1 MLLYYSW
8 IIKKQND
15 FYNMSKGKCL
25 KDYIYDHIID
35 IPCYQRGYVWGKTH
49 EGSKDS
55 VSFMLDTLLVGY
67 GTDETKE
74 QNKKDIFVQGITVV
88 QSKNGTDNTYI
99 VIDGQQR
106 TTFFFLLLKTL
117 GDDKKISI
125 IYNSSRG
132 ATTTDVSPQLWLNNF
147 SLDTDC
153 TENLNEPT
161 QDVYFFKKTVRLIK
175 EHDIFKVD
183 HEKLIAY
190 IRKHV
195 RFLLIPISASF
206 AVSTFTMMNGNKAI
220 MADYELIK
228 ADLLRRASLGTGGYS
243 NSTAREWDNISLRS
257 RYAHE
262 WDKWLHWWK
271 QDEVQKMFYCTNPMG
286 WLLKTVFDVSKV
298 DEDLFPSYK
307 NYINKMEKESLNCNN
322 PAQAAKLLFAE
333 LRACQHKFED
343 TYADS
348 IKYNQFGVILRF
360 LNNDER
366 IKFIKNYFFNS
377 KNHDVLK
384 DLTLLYNLLLMGYTY
399 NQISKMQ
406 LPKEKVNEFESS
418 LIEGEIYGV
427 NNELAYR
434 YLLVRN
440 VERDSELNRKFD
452 FSVWGNRSLE
462 HVYPKSKVVHEGQDG
477 LMGGH
482 GELIKELGDYF
493 IDDRGLL
500 ELKNP
505 TKERNIDIESYIT
518 QKSIKLA
525 WSEYVKKNANRYEI
539 LTDFSSINISE
550 HSIGNLLLLYGNNNS
565 SFGNKMPEE
574 KRQSYFELNKEGIF
588 NSRHLLHTVFSFG
601 RFVKFDQKAICEN
614 QKDAIEDVLLRIKN
628 VEPIIME
635 D

>member
-1 MLLYYSW
+1 
-8 IIKKQND
+8 
-15 FYNMSKGKCL
+15 MSKGKCL

-35 IPCYQRGYVWGKTH
+35 IPCYQRGYVWGKKR
-49 EGSKDS
+49 EGTKDS
-55 VSFMLDTLLVGY
+55 VSFMLDTLMEGY
-67 GTDETKE
+67 GTDETE
-74 QNKKDIFVQGITVV
+74 DQDRKDIFVQGITVV
-88 QSKNGTDNTYI
+88 PSEDGADNKYI

-106 TTFFFLLLKTL
+106 TTFFYLLLKTL
-117 GDDKKISI
+117 GDDKIITI

-132 ATTTDVSPQLWLNNF
+132 ASATDVSPQLWLNNF
-147 SLDTDC
+147 SLKTDC
-153 TENLNEPT
+153 TENINEPT

-175 EHDIFKVD
+175 EHVLFKAD
-183 HEKLIAY
+183 HEKLITY

-195 RFLLIPISASF
+195 RFLLIPIPASL
-206 AVSTFTMMNGNKAI
+206 AVSTFTMMNGNKAM

-262 WDKWLHWWK
+262 WDRWLHWWK
-271 QDEVQKMFYCTNPMG
+271 QDEVQKMFNCTNPMG

-298 DEDLFPSYK
+298 DEDLFSSYK
-307 NYINKMEKESLNCNN
+307 VYINNKEKETQNGYN

-343 TYADS
+343 TYANP
-348 IKYNQFGVILRF
+348 IKYNQFGITLRF
-360 LNNDER
+360 LNSEER
-366 IKFIKNYFFNS
+366 IKFIKDYFLNSGNYA
-377 KNHDVLK
+377 VLK

-399 NQISKMQ
+399 NQISNKRF
-406 LPKEKVNEFESS
+406 LIEKVNDFKSS
-418 LIEGEIYGV
+418 LIEGEIYGL

-440 VERDSELNRKFD
+440 VERDCELSRRFD

-482 GELIKELGDYF
+482 GELIKELDDYF
-493 IDDRGLL
+493 IDDKGLL
-500 ELKNP
+500 QLKNP
-505 TKERNIDIESYIT
+505 NKVRYIDIKSYIT
-518 QKSIKLA
+518 QKSIKIE
-525 WSEYVKKNANRYEI
+525 WDEYVKKNADRYRF
-539 LTDFSSINISE
+539 LTEFSSINLSE
-550 HSIGNLLLLYGNNNS
+550 HCIGNLLLLYGNNNS

-574 KRQSYFELNKEGIF
+574 KRQSYFELNRDGIF

-628 VEPIIME
+628 IEPIIKE
-635 D
+635 G

>member
-1 MLLYYSW
+1 
-8 IIKKQND
+8 
-15 FYNMSKGKCL
+15 MSKGKCL
-25 KDYIYDHIID
+25 KEYIYDHIID
-35 IPCYQRGYVWGKTH
+35 IPCYQRGYVWGKKH
-49 EGSKDS
+49 EGTKDS
-55 VSFMLDTLLVGY
+55 VSFMLDTLMEGY
-67 GTDETKE
+67 GTDETE
-74 QNKKDIFVQGITVV
+74 DQDRKDIFVQGITVV
-88 QSKNGTDNTYI
+88 PSEDGADNKYI

-106 TTFFFLLLKTL
+106 TTFFYLLLKTL
-117 GDDKKISI
+117 GDDKIITI

-132 ATTTDVSPQLWLNNF
+132 ASATDVSPQLWLNNF
-147 SLDTDC
+147 SSKTDC
-153 TENLNEPT
+153 TENISEPT

-175 EHDIFKVD
+175 EHVLFKAN
-183 HEKLIAY
+183 HEKLITY

-195 RFLLIPISASF
+195 RFLLIPIPASL

-262 WDKWLHWWK
+262 WDRWLHWWK
-271 QDEVQKMFYCTNPMG
+271 QDEVQKMFNCTNPMG

-298 DEDLFPSYK
+298 DEDLFSSYK
-307 NYINKMEKESLNCNN
+307 VYINNKEKETQNVYN

-343 TYADS
+343 TYANP
-348 IKYNQFGVILRF
+348 IKYNQFGITLRF
-360 LNNDER
+360 LNSEER
-366 IKFIKNYFFNS
+366 IKFIKDYFLNSGNYA
-377 KNHDVLK
+377 VLK

-399 NQISKMQ
+399 NQISNKRF
-406 LPKEKVNEFESS
+406 LIEKVNDFKSS
-418 LIEGEIYGV
+418 LIEGEIYGL

-440 VERDSELNRKFD
+440 VERDCELSRRFD

-482 GELIKELGDYF
+482 GELIKELDDYF
-493 IDDRGLL
+493 IDDKGLL
-500 ELKNP
+500 QLKNP
-505 TKERNIDIESYIT
+505 NKVRYIDIKSYIT
-518 QKSIKLA
+518 QKSIKIE
-525 WSEYVKKNANRYEI
+525 WDEYVKKNADRYRF
-539 LTDFSSINISE
+539 LTEFSSINLSE
-550 HSIGNLLLLYGNNNS
+550 HCIGNLLLLYGNNNS

-574 KRQSYFELNKEGIF
+574 KRQSYFELNRDEIF

-628 VEPIIME
+628 IEPIIKE
-635 D
+635 G

>member
-1 MLLYYSW
+1 
-8 IIKKQND
+8 
-15 FYNMSKGKCL
+15 MSKGKCL

-35 IPCYQRGYVWGKTH
+35 IPCYQRGYVWGKKR
-49 EGSKDS
+49 EGTKDS
-55 VSFMLDTLLVGY
+55 VSFMLDTLMEGY
-67 GTDETKE
+67 GTDETE
-74 QNKKDIFVQGITVV
+74 DQDRKDIFVQGITVV
-88 QSKNGTDNTYI
+88 PSEDGADNKYI

-106 TTFFFLLLKTL
+106 TTFFYLLLKTL
-117 GDDKKISI
+117 GDDKIITI

-132 ATTTDVSPQLWLNNF
+132 ASATDVSPQLWLNNF
-147 SLDTDC
+147 SLKTDC
-153 TENLNEPT
+153 TENISEPT

-175 EHDIFKVD
+175 EHVLFKAN
-183 HEKLIAY
+183 HEKLITY

-195 RFLLIPISASF
+195 RFLLIPIPASL

-262 WDKWLHWWK
+262 WDRWLHWWK
-271 QDEVQKMFYCTNPMG
+271 QDEVQKMFNCTNPMG

-298 DEDLFPSYK
+298 DEDLFSSYK
-307 NYINKMEKESLNCNN
+307 VYINNKEKETQNGYN

-343 TYADS
+343 TYANP
-348 IKYNQFGVILRF
+348 IKYNQFGITLRF
-360 LNNDER
+360 LNSEER
-366 IKFIKNYFFNS
+366 IKFIKDYFLNSGNYA
-377 KNHDVLK
+377 VLK

-399 NQISKMQ
+399 NQISNKRF
-406 LPKEKVNEFESS
+406 LIEKVNDFKSS
-418 LIEGEIYGV
+418 LIEGEIYGL

-440 VERDSELNRKFD
+440 VERDCELSRRFD

-482 GELIKELGDYF
+482 GELIKELDDYF
-493 IDDRGLL
+493 IDDKGLL
-500 ELKNP
+500 QLKNP
-505 TKERNIDIESYIT
+505 NKVRYIDIKSYIT
-518 QKSIKLA
+518 QKSIKIE
-525 WSEYVKKNANRYEI
+525 WDEYVKKNADRYRF
-539 LTDFSSINISE
+539 LTEFSSINLSE
-550 HSIGNLLLLYGNNNS
+550 HCIGNLLLLYGNNNS

-574 KRQSYFELNKEGIF
+574 KRQSYFELNRDGIF

-628 VEPIIME
+628 IEPIIKE
-635 D
+635 G

>member
-1 MLLYYSW
+1 
-8 IIKKQND
+8 
-15 FYNMSKGKCL
+15 MSKGKCL

-35 IPCYQRGYVWGKTH
+35 IPCYQRGYVWGKKR
-49 EGSKDS
+49 EGTKDS
-55 VSFMLDTLLVGY
+55 VSFMLDTLMEGY
-67 GTDETKE
+67 GTDETE
-74 QNKKDIFVQGITVV
+74 DQDRKDIFVQGITVV
-88 QSKNGTDNTYI
+88 PSEDGADNKYI

-106 TTFFFLLLKTL
+106 TTFFYLLLKTL
-117 GDDKKISI
+117 GDDKIITI

-132 ATTTDVSPQLWLNNF
+132 ASATDVSPQLWLNNF
-147 SLDTDC
+147 SLKTDC
-153 TENLNEPT
+153 TENINEPT

-175 EHDIFKVD
+175 EHVLFKAD
-183 HEKLIAY
+183 HEKLITY

-195 RFLLIPISASF
+195 RFLLIPIPASL
-206 AVSTFTMMNGNKAI
+206 AVSTFTMMNGNKAM

-243 NSTAREWDNISLRS
+243 NSTAREWDNISLRN

-262 WDKWLHWWK
+262 WERWLHWWK
-271 QDEVQKMFYCTNPMG
+271 QDEVQKMFNCTNPMG

-298 DEDLFPSYK
+298 DEDLFSSYK
-307 NYINKMEKESLNCNN
+307 VYINNKEKETQNGYN

-343 TYADS
+343 TYANP
-348 IKYNQFGVILRF
+348 IKYNQFGITLRF
-360 LNNDER
+360 LNSEER
-366 IKFIKNYFFNS
+366 IKFIKDYFLNSGNYA
-377 KNHDVLK
+377 VLK

-399 NQISKMQ
+399 NQISNKRF
-406 LPKEKVNEFESS
+406 LIEKVNDFKSS
-418 LIEGEIYGV
+418 LIEGEIYGL

-440 VERDSELNRKFD
+440 VERDCELSRRFD

-482 GELIKELGDYF
+482 GELIKELDDYF
-493 IDDRGLL
+493 IDDKGLL
-500 ELKNP
+500 QLKNP
-505 TKERNIDIESYIT
+505 NKVRYIDIKSYIT
-518 QKSIKLA
+518 QKSIKIE
-525 WSEYVKKNANRYEI
+525 WDEYVKKNADRYRF
-539 LTDFSSINISE
+539 LTEFSSINLSE
-550 HSIGNLLLLYGNNNS
+550 HCIGNLLLLYGNNNS

-574 KRQSYFELNKEGIF
+574 KRQSYFELNRDGIF

-628 VEPIIME
+628 IEPIIKE
-635 D
+635 G

>member
-1 MLLYYSW
+1 
-8 IIKKQND
+8 
-15 FYNMSKGKCL
+15 MSKGKCL

-35 IPCYQRGYVWGKTH
+35 IPCYQRGYVWGKKR
-49 EGSKDS
+49 EGTKDS
-55 VSFMLDTLLVGY
+55 VSFMLDTLMEGY
-67 GTDETKE
+67 GTDETE
-74 QNKKDIFVQGITVV
+74 DQDRKDIFVQGITVV
-88 QSKNGTDNTYI
+88 PSEDGADNKYI

-106 TTFFFLLLKTL
+106 TTFFYLLLKTL
-117 GDDKKISI
+117 GDDKIITI

-132 ATTTDVSPQLWLNNF
+132 ASATDVSPQLWLNNF
-147 SLDTDC
+147 SLKTDC
-153 TENLNEPT
+153 TENINEPT

-175 EHDIFKVD
+175 EHVLFKAN
-183 HEKLIAY
+183 HEKLITY

-195 RFLLIPISASF
+195 RFLLIPIPASL
-206 AVSTFTMMNGNKAI
+206 AVSTFTMMNGNKAM

-262 WDKWLHWWK
+262 WDRWLHWWK
-271 QDEVQKMFYCTNPMG
+271 QDEVQKMFNCTNPMG

-298 DEDLFPSYK
+298 DEDLFSSYK
-307 NYINKMEKESLNCNN
+307 VYINNKEKETQNGYN

-343 TYADS
+343 TYANP
-348 IKYNQFGVILRF
+348 IKYNQFGITLRF
-360 LNNDER
+360 LNSEER
-366 IKFIKNYFFNS
+366 IKFIKDYFLNSGNYA
-377 KNHDVLK
+377 VLK

-399 NQISKMQ
+399 NQISNKRF
-406 LPKEKVNEFESS
+406 LIEKVNDFKSS
-418 LIEGEIYGV
+418 LIEGEIYGL

-440 VERDSELNRKFD
+440 VERDCELSRRFD

-482 GELIKELGDYF
+482 GELIKELDDYF
-493 IDDRGLL
+493 IDDKGLL
-500 ELKNP
+500 QLKNP
-505 TKERNIDIESYIT
+505 NKVRYIDIKSYIT
-518 QKSIKLA
+518 QKSIKIE
-525 WSEYVKKNANRYEI
+525 WDEYVKKNADRYRF
-539 LTDFSSINISE
+539 LTEFSSINLSE
-550 HSIGNLLLLYGNNNS
+550 HCIGNLLLLYGNNNS

-574 KRQSYFELNKEGIF
+574 KRQSYFELNRDGIF

-628 VEPIIME
+628 IEPIIKE
-635 D
+635 G

>member
-1 MLLYYSW
+1 
-8 IIKKQND
+8 
-15 FYNMSKGKCL
+15 MSKGKCL

-35 IPCYQRGYVWGKTH
+35 IPCYQRGYVWGKKR
-49 EGSKDS
+49 EGTKDS
-55 VSFMLDTLLVGY
+55 VSFMLDTLMEGY
-67 GTDETKE
+67 GTDETE
-74 QNKKDIFVQGITVV
+74 DQDRKDIFVQGITVV
-88 QSKNGTDNTYI
+88 PSEDGADNKYI

-106 TTFFFLLLKTL
+106 TTFFYLLLKTL
-117 GDDKKISI
+117 GDDKIITI

-132 ATTTDVSPQLWLNNF
+132 ASATDVSPQLWLNNF
-147 SLDTDC
+147 SLKTDC
-153 TENLNEPT
+153 TENISEPT

-175 EHDIFKVD
+175 EHVLFKAN
-183 HEKLIAY
+183 HEKLITY

-195 RFLLIPISASF
+195 RFLLIPIPASL

-262 WDKWLHWWK
+262 WDRWLHWWK
-271 QDEVQKMFYCTNPMG
+271 QDEVQKMFNCTNPMG

-298 DEDLFPSYK
+298 DEDLFSSYK
-307 NYINKMEKESLNCNN
+307 VYINNKEKETQNGYN

-343 TYADS
+343 TYANP
-348 IKYNQFGVILRF
+348 IKYNQFGITLRF
-360 LNNDER
+360 LNSEER
-366 IKFIKNYFFNS
+366 IKFIKDYFLNSGNYA
-377 KNHDVLK
+377 VLK

-399 NQISKMQ
+399 NQISNKRF
-406 LPKEKVNEFESS
+406 LIEKVNDFKSS
-418 LIEGEIYGV
+418 LIEGEIYGL

-440 VERDSELNRKFD
+440 VERDCELSRRFD

-482 GELIKELGDYF
+482 GELIKELDDYF
-493 IDDRGLL
+493 INDKGLL
-500 ELKNP
+500 QLKNP
-505 TKERNIDIESYIT
+505 NKVRYIDIKSYIT
-518 QKSIKLA
+518 QKSIKIE
-525 WSEYVKKNANRYEI
+525 WDEYVKKNADRYRF
-539 LTDFSSINISE
+539 LTEFSSINLSE
-550 HSIGNLLLLYGNNNS
+550 HCIGNLLLLYGNNNS

-574 KRQSYFELNKEGIF
+574 KRQSYFELNRDGIF

-628 VEPIIME
+628 IEPIIKE
-635 D
+635 G

>member
-1 MLLYYSW
+1 
-8 IIKKQND
+8 
-15 FYNMSKGKCL
+15 MSKGKCL

-35 IPCYQRGYVWGKTH
+35 IPCYQRGYVWGKKR
-49 EGSKDS
+49 EGTKDS
-55 VSFMLDTLLVGY
+55 VSFMLDTLMEGY
-67 GTDETKE
+67 GTDETE
-74 QNKKDIFVQGITVV
+74 DQDRKDIFVQGITVV
-88 QSKNGTDNTYI
+88 PSEDGADNKYI

-106 TTFFFLLLKTL
+106 TTFFYLLLKTL
-117 GDDKKISI
+117 GDDKIITI

-132 ATTTDVSPQLWLNNF
+132 ASATDVSPQLWLNNF
-147 SLDTDC
+147 SLKTDC
-153 TENLNEPT
+153 TENVSEPT

-175 EHDIFKVD
+175 EHVLFKAN
-183 HEKLIAY
+183 HEKLITY

-195 RFLLIPISASF
+195 RFLLIPIPASL
-206 AVSTFTMMNGNKAI
+206 AVSTFTMMNGNKAM

-262 WDKWLHWWK
+262 WDRWLHWWK
-271 QDEVQKMFYCTNPMG
+271 QDEVQKMFNCTNPMG

-298 DEDLFPSYK
+298 DEDLFSSYK
-307 NYINKMEKESLNCNN
+307 VYINNKEKETQNGYN

-343 TYADS
+343 TYANP
-348 IKYNQFGVILRF
+348 IKYNQFGITLRF
-360 LNNDER
+360 LNSEER
-366 IKFIKNYFFNS
+366 IKFIKDYFLNSGNYA
-377 KNHDVLK
+377 VLK

-399 NQISKMQ
+399 NQISNKRF
-406 LPKEKVNEFESS
+406 LIEKVNDFKSS
-418 LIEGEIYGV
+418 LIEGEIYGL

-440 VERDSELNRKFD
+440 VERDCELSRRFD

-482 GELIKELGDYF
+482 GELIKELDDYF
-493 IDDRGLL
+493 IDDKGLL
-500 ELKNP
+500 QLKNP
-505 TKERNIDIESYIT
+505 NKVRYIDIKSYIT
-518 QKSIKLA
+518 QKSIKIE
-525 WSEYVKKNANRYEI
+525 WDEYVKKNADRYRF
-539 LTDFSSINISE
+539 LTEFSSINLSE
-550 HSIGNLLLLYGNNNS
+550 HCIGNLLLLYGNNNS

-574 KRQSYFELNKEGIF
+574 KRQSYFELNRDGIF

-628 VEPIIME
+628 IEPIIKE
-635 D
+635 G

>member
-1 MLLYYSW
+1 
-8 IIKKQND
+8 
-15 FYNMSKGKCL
+15 MSKGKCL

-35 IPCYQRGYVWGKTH
+35 IPCYQRGYVWGKKR
-49 EGSKDS
+49 EGTKDS
-55 VSFMLDTLLVGY
+55 VSFMLDTLMEGY
-67 GTDETKE
+67 GTDETE
-74 QNKKDIFVQGITVV
+74 DQDRKDIFVQGITVV
-88 QSKNGTDNTYI
+88 PSEDGADNKYI

-106 TTFFFLLLKTL
+106 TTFFYLLLKTL
-117 GDDKKISI
+117 GDDKIITI

-132 ATTTDVSPQLWLNNF
+132 ASATDVSPQLWLNNF
-147 SLDTDC
+147 SLKTDC
-153 TENLNEPT
+153 TENVSEPT

-175 EHDIFKVD
+175 EHVLYKAN
-183 HEKLIAY
+183 HEKLITY

-195 RFLLIPISASF
+195 RFLLIPIPASL
-206 AVSTFTMMNGNKAI
+206 AVSTFTMMNGNKAM

-262 WDKWLHWWK
+262 WDRWLHWWK
-271 QDEVQKMFYCTNPMG
+271 QDEVQKMFNCTNPMG

-298 DEDLFPSYK
+298 DEDLFSSYK
-307 NYINKMEKESLNCNN
+307 VYINNKEKEPQNGYN

-343 TYADS
+343 TYANP
-348 IKYNQFGVILRF
+348 IKYNQFGITLRF
-360 LNNDER
+360 LNSEER
-366 IKFIKNYFFNS
+366 IKFIKDYFLNSGNYA
-377 KNHDVLK
+377 VLK

-399 NQISKMQ
+399 NQISNKRF
-406 LPKEKVNEFESS
+406 LIEKVNDFKSS
-418 LIEGEIYGV
+418 LIEGEIYGL

-440 VERDSELNRKFD
+440 VERDCELSRRFD

-482 GELIKELGDYF
+482 GELIKELDDYF
-493 IDDRGLL
+493 IDDKGLL
-500 ELKNP
+500 QLKNP
-505 TKERNIDIESYIT
+505 NKVRYIDIKSYIT
-518 QKSIKLA
+518 QKSIKIE
-525 WSEYVKKNANRYEI
+525 WDEYVKKNADRYRF
-539 LTDFSSINISE
+539 LTEFSSINLSE
-550 HSIGNLLLLYGNNNS
+550 HCIGNLLLLYGNNNS

-574 KRQSYFELNKEGIF
+574 KRQSYFELNRDGIF

-628 VEPIIME
+628 IEPIIKE
-635 D
+635 G

>member
-1 MLLYYSW
+1 
-8 IIKKQND
+8 
-15 FYNMSKGKCL
+15 MSKGKCL

-35 IPCYQRGYVWGKTH
+35 IPCYQRGYVWGKKR
-49 EGSKDS
+49 EGTKDS
-55 VSFMLDTLLVGY
+55 VSFMLDTLMEGY
-67 GTDETKE
+67 GTDETE
-74 QNKKDIFVQGITVV
+74 DQDRKDIFVQGITVV
-88 QSKNGTDNTYI
+88 PSEDGADNKYI

-106 TTFFFLLLKTL
+106 TTFFYLLLKTL
-117 GDDKKISI
+117 GDDKIITI

-132 ATTTDVSPQLWLNNF
+132 ASATDVSPQLWLNNF
-147 SLDTDC
+147 SLKTDC
-153 TENLNEPT
+153 TENVSEPT

-175 EHDIFKVD
+175 EHVLYKAN
-183 HEKLIAY
+183 HEKLITY

-195 RFLLIPISASF
+195 RFLLIPIPASL
-206 AVSTFTMMNGNKAI
+206 AVSTFTMMNGNKAM

-262 WDKWLHWWK
+262 WDRWLHWWK
-271 QDEVQKMFYCTNPMG
+271 QDEVQKMFNCTNPMG

-298 DEDLFPSYK
+298 DEDLFSSYK
-307 NYINKMEKESLNCNN
+307 VYINNKEKETQNGYN

-343 TYADS
+343 TYANP
-348 IKYNQFGVILRF
+348 IKYNQFGITLRF
-360 LNNDER
+360 LNSEER
-366 IKFIKNYFFNS
+366 IKFIKDYFLNSGNYA
-377 KNHDVLK
+377 VLK

-399 NQISKMQ
+399 NQISNKRF
-406 LPKEKVNEFESS
+406 LIEKVNDFKSS
-418 LIEGEIYGV
+418 LIEGEIYGL

-440 VERDSELNRKFD
+440 VERDCELSRRFD

-482 GELIKELGDYF
+482 GELIKELDDYF
-493 IDDRGLL
+493 IDDKGLL
-500 ELKNP
+500 QLKNP
-505 TKERNIDIESYIT
+505 NKVRYIDIKSYIT
-518 QKSIKLA
+518 QKSIKIE
-525 WSEYVKKNANRYEI
+525 WDEYVKKNADRYRF
-539 LTDFSSINISE
+539 LTEFSSINLSE
-550 HSIGNLLLLYGNNNS
+550 HCIGNLLLLYGNNNS

-574 KRQSYFELNKEGIF
+574 KRQSYFELNRDGIF

-628 VEPIIME
+628 IEPIIKE
-635 D
+635 G

>member
-1 MLLYYSW
+1 
-8 IIKKQND
+8 
-15 FYNMSKGKCL
+15 MSKGKCL

-35 IPCYQRGYVWGKTH
+35 IPCYQRGYVWGKKR
-49 EGSKDS
+49 EGTKDS
-55 VSFMLDTLLVGY
+55 VSFMLDTLMEGY
-67 GTDETKE
+67 GTDETE
-74 QNKKDIFVQGITVV
+74 DQDRKDIFVQGITVV
-88 QSKNGTDNTYI
+88 PSEDGADNKYI

-106 TTFFFLLLKTL
+106 TTFFYLLLKTL
-117 GDDKKISI
+117 GDDKIITI

-132 ATTTDVSPQLWLNNF
+132 ASATDVSPQLWLNNF
-147 SLDTDC
+147 SLKTDC
-153 TENLNEPT
+153 TENVSEPT

-175 EHDIFKVD
+175 EHVLYKAN
-183 HEKLIAY
+183 HEKLITY

-195 RFLLIPISASF
+195 RFLLIPIPASL
-206 AVSTFTMMNGNKAI
+206 AVSTFTMMNGNKAM

-262 WDKWLHWWK
+262 WDRWLHWWK
-271 QDEVQKMFYCTNPMG
+271 QDEVQKMFNCTNPMG

-298 DEDLFPSYK
+298 DEDLFSSYK
-307 NYINKMEKESLNCNN
+307 VYINNKEKETQNGYN

-343 TYADS
+343 TYANP
-348 IKYNQFGVILRF
+348 IKYNQFGITLRF
-360 LNNDER
+360 LNSEER
-366 IKFIKNYFFNS
+366 IKFIKDYFLNSGNYA
-377 KNHDVLK
+377 VLK

-399 NQISKMQ
+399 NQISNKRF
-406 LPKEKVNEFESS
+406 LIEKVNDFKSS
-418 LIEGEIYGV
+418 LIEGEIYGL

-440 VERDSELNRKFD
+440 VERDCELSRRFD

-482 GELIKELGDYF
+482 GELIKELDDYF
-493 IDDRGLL
+493 IDDKGLL
-500 ELKNP
+500 QLKNP
-505 TKERNIDIESYIT
+505 NKVRYIDIKSYIT
-518 QKSIKLA
+518 QKSIKIE
-525 WSEYVKKNANRYEI
+525 WDEYVKKNADRYRF
-539 LTDFSSINISE
+539 LTEFSSINLSE
-550 HSIGNLLLLYGNNNS
+550 HCIGNLLLLYGNNNS

-574 KRQSYFELNKEGIF
+574 KRQSYFELNRDGIF
-588 NSRHLLHTVFSFG
+588 NSRHLLHTAFSFG

-628 VEPIIME
+628 IEPIIKE
-635 D
+635 G

>member
-1 MLLYYSW
+1 
-8 IIKKQND
+8 
-15 FYNMSKGKCL
+15 MSKGKCL

-35 IPCYQRGYVWGKTH
+35 IPCYQRGYVWGKKR
-49 EGSKDS
+49 EGTKDS
-55 VSFMLDTLLVGY
+55 VSFMLDTLMEGY
-67 GTDETKE
+67 GTDETE
-74 QNKKDIFVQGITVV
+74 DQDRKDIFVQGITVV
-88 QSKNGTDNTYI
+88 PSEDGADNKYI

-106 TTFFFLLLKTL
+106 TTFFYLLLKTL
-117 GDDKKISI
+117 GDDKIITI

-132 ATTTDVSPQLWLNNF
+132 ASATDVSPQLWLNNF
-147 SLDTDC
+147 SLKTDC
-153 TENLNEPT
+153 TENISEPT

-175 EHDIFKVD
+175 EHVLFKAD
-183 HEKLIAY
+183 HEKLITY

-195 RFLLIPISASF
+195 RFLLIPIPASL
-206 AVSTFTMMNGNKAI
+206 AVSTFTMMNGNKAM

-262 WDKWLHWWK
+262 WDRWLHWWK
-271 QDEVQKMFYCTNPMG
+271 QDEVQKMFNCTNPMG

-298 DEDLFPSYK
+298 DEDLFSSYK
-307 NYINKMEKESLNCNN
+307 VYINNKEKETQNGYN

-343 TYADS
+343 TYANP
-348 IKYNQFGVILRF
+348 IKYNQFGITLRF
-360 LNNDER
+360 LNSEER
-366 IKFIKNYFFNS
+366 IKFIKDYFLNSGNYA
-377 KNHDVLK
+377 VLK

-399 NQISKMQ
+399 NQISNKRF
-406 LPKEKVNEFESS
+406 LIEKVNDFKSS
-418 LIEGEIYGV
+418 LIEGEIYGL

-440 VERDSELNRKFD
+440 VERDCELSRRFD

-482 GELIKELGDYF
+482 GELIKELDDYF
-493 IDDRGLL
+493 IDDKGLL
-500 ELKNP
+500 QLKNP
-505 TKERNIDIESYIT
+505 NKVRYIDIKSYIT
-518 QKSIKLA
+518 QKSIKIE
-525 WSEYVKKNANRYEI
+525 WDEYVKKNADRYRF
-539 LTDFSSINISE
+539 LTEFSSINLSE
-550 HSIGNLLLLYGNNNS
+550 HCIGNLLLLYGNNNS

-574 KRQSYFELNKEGIF
+574 KRQSYFELNRDGIF

-628 VEPIIME
+628 IEPIIKE
-635 D
+635 G

>member
-1 MLLYYSW
+1 
-8 IIKKQND
+8 
-15 FYNMSKGKCL
+15 MSKGKCL

-35 IPCYQRGYVWGKTH
+35 IPCYQRGYVWGKKR
-49 EGSKDS
+49 EGTKDS
-55 VSFMLDTLLVGY
+55 VSFMLDTLMEGY
-67 GTDETKE
+67 GTDETE
-74 QNKKDIFVQGITVV
+74 DQDRKDIFVQGITVV
-88 QSKNGTDNTYI
+88 PSEDGADNKYI

-106 TTFFFLLLKTL
+106 TTFFYLLLKTL
-117 GDDKKISI
+117 GDDKIITI

-132 ATTTDVSPQLWLNNF
+132 ASATDVSPQLWLNNF
-147 SLDTDC
+147 SLKTDC
-153 TENLNEPT
+153 TENISEPT

-175 EHDIFKVD
+175 EHVLFKAN
-183 HEKLIAY
+183 HEKLITY

-195 RFLLIPISASF
+195 RFLLIPIPASL

-257 RYAHE
+257 RYA
-262 WDKWLHWWK
+262 DRWLHWWK
-271 QDEVQKMFYCTNPMG
+271 QDEVQKMFNCTNPMG

-298 DEDLFPSYK
+298 DEDLFSSYK
-307 NYINKMEKESLNCNN
+307 VYINNKEKETQNGYN

-343 TYADS
+343 TYANP
-348 IKYNQFGVILRF
+348 IKYNQFGITLRF
-360 LNNDER
+360 LNSEER
-366 IKFIKNYFFNS
+366 IKFIKDYFLNSGNYA
-377 KNHDVLK
+377 VLK

-399 NQISKMQ
+399 NQISNKRF
-406 LPKEKVNEFESS
+406 LIEKVNDFKSS
-418 LIEGEIYGV
+418 LIEGEIYGL

-440 VERDSELNRKFD
+440 VERDCELSRRFD

-482 GELIKELGDYF
+482 GELIKELDDYF
-493 IDDRGLL
+493 IDDKGLL
-500 ELKNP
+500 QLKNP
-505 TKERNIDIESYIT
+505 NKVRYIDIKSYIT
-518 QKSIKLA
+518 QKSIKIE
-525 WSEYVKKNANRYEI
+525 WDEYVKKNADRYRF
-539 LTDFSSINISE
+539 LTEFSSINLSE
-550 HSIGNLLLLYGNNNS
+550 HCIGNLLLLYGNNNS

-574 KRQSYFELNKEGIF
+574 KRQSYFELNRDGIF

-628 VEPIIME
+628 IEPIIKE
-635 D
+635 G

>member
-1 MLLYYSW
+1 
-8 IIKKQND
+8 
-15 FYNMSKGKCL
+15 MSKGKCL

-35 IPCYQRGYVWGKTH
+35 IPCYQRGYVWGKKR
-49 EGSKDS
+49 EGTKDS
-55 VSFMLDTLLVGY
+55 VSFMLDTLMEGY
-67 GTDETKE
+67 GTDETE
-74 QNKKDIFVQGITVV
+74 DQDRKDIFVQGITVV
-88 QSKNGTDNTYI
+88 PSEDGADNKYI

-106 TTFFFLLLKTL
+106 TTFFYLLLKTL
-117 GDDKKISI
+117 GDDKIITI

-132 ATTTDVSPQLWLNNF
+132 ASATDVSPQLWLNNF
-147 SLDTDC
+147 SLKTDC
-153 TENLNEPT
+153 TENVSEPT

-175 EHDIFKVD
+175 EHVLFKAN
-183 HEKLIAY
+183 HEKLITY

-195 RFLLIPISASF
+195 RFLLIPIPASL

-262 WDKWLHWWK
+262 WDRWLHWWK
-271 QDEVQKMFYCTNPMG
+271 QDEVQKMFNCTNPMG

-298 DEDLFPSYK
+298 DEDLFSSYK
-307 NYINKMEKESLNCNN
+307 VYINNKEKETQNGYN

-343 TYADS
+343 TYANP
-348 IKYNQFGVILRF
+348 IKYNQFGITLRF
-360 LNNDER
+360 LNSEER
-366 IKFIKNYFFNS
+366 IKFIKDYFLNSGNYA
-377 KNHDVLK
+377 VLK

-399 NQISKMQ
+399 NQISNKRF
-406 LPKEKVNEFESS
+406 LIEKVNDFKSS
-418 LIEGEIYGV
+418 LIEGEIYGL

-440 VERDSELNRKFD
+440 VERDCELSRRFD

-482 GELIKELGDYF
+482 GELIKELDDYF
-493 IDDRGLL
+493 IDDKGLL
-500 ELKNP
+500 QLKNP
-505 TKERNIDIESYIT
+505 NKVRYIDIKSYIT
-518 QKSIKLA
+518 QKSIKIE
-525 WSEYVKKNANRYEI
+525 WDEYVKKNADRYRF
-539 LTDFSSINISE
+539 LTEFSSINLSE
-550 HSIGNLLLLYGNNNS
+550 HCIGNLLLLYGNNNS

-574 KRQSYFELNKEGIF
+574 KRQSYFELNRDGIF

-628 VEPIIME
+628 IEPIIKE
-635 D
+635 G

>member
-1 MLLYYSW
+1 
-8 IIKKQND
+8 
-15 FYNMSKGKCL
+15 MSKGKCL

-35 IPCYQRGYVWGKTH
+35 IPCYQRGYVWGKKR
-49 EGSKDS
+49 EGTKDS
-55 VSFMLDTLLVGY
+55 VSFMLDTLMEGY
-67 GTDETKE
+67 GTDETE
-74 QNKKDIFVQGITVV
+74 DQDRKDIFVQGITVV
-88 QSKNGTDNTYI
+88 PSEDGADNKYI

-106 TTFFFLLLKTL
+106 TTFFYLLLKTL
-117 GDDKKISI
+117 GDDKIITI

-132 ATTTDVSPQLWLNNF
+132 ASATDVSPQLWLNNF
-147 SLDTDC
+147 SLKTDC
-153 TENLNEPT
+153 TENISEPT

-175 EHDIFKVD
+175 EHVLFKAN
-183 HEKLIAY
+183 HEKLITY

-195 RFLLIPISASF
+195 RFLLIPIPASL

-262 WDKWLHWWK
+262 WDRWLHWWK
-271 QDEVQKMFYCTNPMG
+271 QDEVQKMFNCTNPMG

-298 DEDLFPSYK
+298 DEDLFSSYK
-307 NYINKMEKESLNCNN
+307 VYINNKEKETQNGYN

-343 TYADS
+343 TYANP
-348 IKYNQFGVILRF
+348 IKYNQFGITLRF
-360 LNNDER
+360 LNSEER
-366 IKFIKNYFFNS
+366 IKFIKDYFLNSGNYA
-377 KNHDVLK
+377 VLK

-399 NQISKMQ
+399 NQISNKRF
-406 LPKEKVNEFESS
+406 LIEKVNDFKSS
-418 LIEGEIYGV
+418 LIEGEIYGL

-440 VERDSELNRKFD
+440 VERDCELSRRFD

-482 GELIKELGDYF
+482 GELIKELDDYF
-493 IDDRGLL
+493 IDDKGLL
-500 ELKNP
+500 QLKNP
-505 TKERNIDIESYIT
+505 NKVRYIDIKSYIT
-518 QKSIKLA
+518 QKSIKIE
-525 WSEYVKKNANRYEI
+525 WDEYVKKNADRYRF
-539 LTDFSSINISE
+539 LTEFSSINLSE
-550 HSIGNLLLLYGNNNS
+550 HCIGNLLLLYGNNNS

-574 KRQSYFELNKEGIF
+574 KRQSYFELNRDGIF

-601 RFVKFDQKAICEN
+601 RFVKFD
-614 QKDAIEDVLLRIKN
+614 
-628 VEPIIME
+628 
-635 D
+635 

>member
-1 MLLYYSW
+1 
-8 IIKKQND
+8 
-15 FYNMSKGKCL
+15 MSKGKCL

-35 IPCYQRGYVWGKTH
+35 IPCYQRGYVWGKKR
-49 EGSKDS
+49 EGTKDS
-55 VSFMLDTLLVGY
+55 VSFMLDTLMEGY
-67 GTDETKE
+67 GTDETE
-74 QNKKDIFVQGITVV
+74 DQDRKDIFVQGITVV
-88 QSKNGTDNTYI
+88 PSEDGADNKYI

-106 TTFFFLLLKTL
+106 TTFFYLLLKTL
-117 GDDKKISI
+117 GDDKIITI

-132 ATTTDVSPQLWLNNF
+132 ASATDVSPQLWLNNF
-147 SLDTDC
+147 SLKTDC
-153 TENLNEPT
+153 TENISEPT

-175 EHDIFKVD
+175 EHVLYKAN
-183 HEKLIAY
+183 HEKLITY

-195 RFLLIPISASF
+195 RFLLIPIPASL

-262 WDKWLHWWK
+262 WDRWLHWWK
-271 QDEVQKMFYCTNPMG
+271 QDEVQKMFNCTNPMG

-298 DEDLFPSYK
+298 DEDLFSSYK
-307 NYINKMEKESLNCNN
+307 VYINNKEKETQNGYN

-343 TYADS
+343 TYANP
-348 IKYNQFGVILRF
+348 IKYNQFGITLRF
-360 LNNDER
+360 LNSEER
-366 IKFIKNYFFNS
+366 IKFIKDYFLNSGNYA
-377 KNHDVLK
+377 VLK

-399 NQISKMQ
+399 NQISNKRF
-406 LPKEKVNEFESS
+406 LIEKVNDFKSS
-418 LIEGEIYGV
+418 LIEGEIYGL

-440 VERDSELNRKFD
+440 VERDCELSRRFD

-482 GELIKELGDYF
+482 GELIKELDDYF
-493 IDDRGLL
+493 IDDKGLL
-500 ELKNP
+500 QLKNP
-505 TKERNIDIESYIT
+505 NKVRYIDIKSYIT
-518 QKSIKLA
+518 QKSIKIE
-525 WSEYVKKNANRYEI
+525 WDEYVKKNADRYRF
-539 LTDFSSINISE
+539 LTEFSSINLSE
-550 HSIGNLLLLYGNNNS
+550 HCIGNLLLLYGNNNS

-574 KRQSYFELNKEGIF
+574 KRQSYFELNRDGIF

-628 VEPIIME
+628 IEPIIKE
-635 D
+635 G

>member
-1 MLLYYSW
+1 
-8 IIKKQND
+8 
-15 FYNMSKGKCL
+15 MSKGKCL

-35 IPCYQRGYVWGKTH
+35 IPCYQRGYVWGKKR
-49 EGSKDS
+49 EGTKDS
-55 VSFMLDTLLVGY
+55 VSFMLDTLMEGY
-67 GTDETKE
+67 GTDETE
-74 QNKKDIFVQGITVV
+74 DQDRKDIFVQGITVV
-88 QSKNGTDNTYI
+88 PSEDGADNKYI

-106 TTFFFLLLKTL
+106 TTFFYLLLKTL
-117 GDDKKISI
+117 GDDKIITI

-132 ATTTDVSPQLWLNNF
+132 ASATDVSPQLWLNNF
-147 SLDTDC
+147 SSKTDC
-153 TENLNEPT
+153 TENISEPT

-175 EHDIFKVD
+175 EHVLFKAN
-183 HEKLIAY
+183 HEKLITY

-195 RFLLIPISASF
+195 RFLLIPIPASL

-262 WDKWLHWWK
+262 WDRWLHWWK
-271 QDEVQKMFYCTNPMG
+271 QDEVQKMFNCTNPMG

-298 DEDLFPSYK
+298 DEDLFSSYK
-307 NYINKMEKESLNCNN
+307 VYINNKEKETQNGYN

-343 TYADS
+343 TYANP
-348 IKYNQFGVILRF
+348 IKYNQFGITLRF
-360 LNNDER
+360 LNSEER
-366 IKFIKNYFFNS
+366 IKFIKDYFLNSGNYA
-377 KNHDVLK
+377 VLK
-384 DLTLLYNLLLMGYTY
+384 DLPLLYNLLLMGYTY
-399 NQISKMQ
+399 NQISNKRF
-406 LPKEKVNEFESS
+406 LIEKVNDFKSS
-418 LIEGEIYGV
+418 LIEGEIYGL

-440 VERDSELNRKFD
+440 VERDCELSRRFD

-482 GELIKELGDYF
+482 GELIKELDDYF
-493 IDDRGLL
+493 IDDKGLL
-500 ELKNP
+500 QLKNP
-505 TKERNIDIESYIT
+505 NKVRYIDIKSYIT
-518 QKSIKLA
+518 QKSIKIE
-525 WSEYVKKNANRYEI
+525 WDEYVKKNADRYRF
-539 LTDFSSINISE
+539 LTEFSSINLSE
-550 HSIGNLLLLYGNNNS
+550 HCIGNLLLLYGNNNS

-574 KRQSYFELNKEGIF
+574 KRQSYFELNRDGIF

-628 VEPIIME
+628 IEPIIKE
-635 D
+635 G

>member
-1 MLLYYSW
+1 
-8 IIKKQND
+8 
-15 FYNMSKGKCL
+15 MSKGKCL
-25 KDYIYDHIID
+25 KDYIYNHIID
-35 IPCYQRGYVWGKTH
+35 IPCYQRGYVWGKKR
-49 EGSKDS
+49 EGTKDS
-55 VSFMLDTLLVGY
+55 VSFMLDTLMEGY
-67 GTDETKE
+67 GTDETE
-74 QNKKDIFVQGITVV
+74 DQDRKDIFVQGITVV
-88 QSKNGTDNTYI
+88 PSEDGADNKYI

-106 TTFFFLLLKTL
+106 TTFFYLLLKTL
-117 GDDKKISI
+117 GDDKIITI

-132 ATTTDVSPQLWLNNF
+132 ASATDVSPQLWLNNF
-147 SLDTDC
+147 SLKTDC
-153 TENLNEPT
+153 TENVSEPT

-175 EHDIFKVD
+175 EHVLYKAN
-183 HEKLIAY
+183 HEKLITY

-195 RFLLIPISASF
+195 RFLLIPIPASL
-206 AVSTFTMMNGNKAI
+206 AVSTFTMMNGNKAM

-262 WDKWLHWWK
+262 WDRWLHWWK
-271 QDEVQKMFYCTNPMG
+271 QDEVQKMFNCTNPMG

-298 DEDLFPSYK
+298 DEDLFSSYK
-307 NYINKMEKESLNCNN
+307 VYINNKEKETQNGYN

-343 TYADS
+343 TYANP
-348 IKYNQFGVILRF
+348 IKYNQFGITLRF
-360 LNNDER
+360 LNSEER
-366 IKFIKNYFFNS
+366 IKFIKDYFLNSGNYA
-377 KNHDVLK
+377 VLK

-399 NQISKMQ
+399 NQISNKRF
-406 LPKEKVNEFESS
+406 LIEKVNDFKSS
-418 LIEGEIYGV
+418 LIEGEIYGL

-440 VERDSELNRKFD
+440 VERDCELSRRFD

-482 GELIKELGDYF
+482 GELIKELDDYF
-493 IDDRGLL
+493 IDDKGLL
-500 ELKNP
+500 QLKNP
-505 TKERNIDIESYIT
+505 NKVRYIDIKSYIT
-518 QKSIKLA
+518 QKSIKIE
-525 WSEYVKKNANRYEI
+525 WDEYVKKNADRYRF
-539 LTDFSSINISE
+539 LTEFSSINLSE
-550 HSIGNLLLLYGNNNS
+550 HCIGNLLLLYGNNNS

-574 KRQSYFELNKEGIF
+574 KRQSYFELNRDGIF

-628 VEPIIME
+628 IEPIIKE
-635 D
+635 G

>member
-1 MLLYYSW
+1 
-8 IIKKQND
+8 
-15 FYNMSKGKCL
+15 MSKGKCL
-25 KDYIYDHIID
+25 KEYIYDHIID
-35 IPCYQRGYVWGKTH
+35 IPCYQRGYVWGKKH
-49 EGSKDS
+49 EGTKDS
-55 VSFMLDTLLVGY
+55 VSFMLDTLMEGY
-67 GTDETKE
+67 GTDETE
-74 QNKKDIFVQGITVV
+74 DQDRKDIFVQGITVV
-88 QSKNGTDNTYI
+88 PSEDGADNKYI

-106 TTFFFLLLKTL
+106 TTFFYLLLKTL
-117 GDDKKISI
+117 GDDKIITI

-132 ATTTDVSPQLWLNNF
+132 ASATDVSPQLWLNNF
-147 SLDTDC
+147 SSKTDC
-153 TENLNEPT
+153 TENISEPT

-175 EHDIFKVD
+175 EHVLFKAN
-183 HEKLIAY
+183 HEKLITY

-195 RFLLIPISASF
+195 RFLLIPIPASL

-262 WDKWLHWWK
+262 WDRWLHWWK
-271 QDEVQKMFYCTNPMG
+271 QDEVQKMFNCTNPMG

-298 DEDLFPSYK
+298 DEDLFSSYK
-307 NYINKMEKESLNCNN
+307 VYINNKEKETQNVYN

-343 TYADS
+343 TYANP
-348 IKYNQFGVILRF
+348 IKYNQFGITLRF
-360 LNNDER
+360 LNSEER
-366 IKFIKNYFFNS
+366 IKFIKDYFLNSGNYA
-377 KNHDVLK
+377 VLK

-399 NQISKMQ
+399 NQISNKRF
-406 LPKEKVNEFESS
+406 LIEKVNDFKSS
-418 LIEGEIYGV
+418 LIEGEIYGL

-440 VERDSELNRKFD
+440 VERDCELSRRFD

-482 GELIKELGDYF
+482 GELIKELDDYF
-493 IDDRGLL
+493 IDDKGLL
-500 ELKNP
+500 QLKNP
-505 TKERNIDIESYIT
+505 NKVRYIDIKSYIT
-518 QKSIKLA
+518 QKSIKIE
-525 WSEYVKKNANRYEI
+525 WDEYVKKNADRYRF
-539 LTDFSSINISE
+539 LTEFSSINLSE
-550 HSIGNLLLLYGNNNS
+550 HCIGNLLLLYGNNNS

-574 KRQSYFELNKEGIF
+574 KRQSYFELNRDGIF

-628 VEPIIME
+628 IEPIIKE
-635 D
+635 G